1 MAGGTKR
8 SRQDD
13 IDTPITPPSSQEDDT
28 PTPTPTP
35 TATPTPPITRNSS
48 SSIHTRRQA
57 TTGTNN
63 DTTTT
68 TSRPPLTRS
77 SATQPP
83 PPRNNGLGRSN
94 SLFNMSTRRSGLTS
108 MSSSSSSSSS
118 TSFAVPSG
126 SGSSRVGMLTRT
138 QSTPSITSPSQLKAI
153 AGGSGGSG
161 PAGKGDPEDGLG
173 GGGPSKRFGKG
184 KENIPPR
191 KDNNENSSSGSGG
204 QEGGSQRKR
213 PRVSSRGSMSGSAR
227 SRGRS
232 GSVVS
237 VRSETSGR
245 HSSLAPS
252 SSASSIAS
260 WSARLPSPAPSQAS
274 SITPSLDSVTSADPL
289 DLIKDEDEFDVD
301 KTPTKAR
308 PVTRSTVLPPT
319 PPPSSPSLRDVE
331 IKSTTERVNLMRVY
345 SDKTETDEDVDMSED
360 KEIKLNPYKQL
371 KAHLR
376 LSSSTS
382 ESTSTDQVIIG
393 REEEKKVLRSYLT
406 NRNDVDVGMYISG
419 PPGTGKTALVTALG
433 RELAEEGWK
442 VVGLGCMGLKVT
454 DIWRRLGEELICGKT
469 EKDVKDFIAQADSKV
484 FIILDEV
491 DSLMP
496 PPPSIAPPATSHLLT
511 KLFSLPLLSPT
522 VKLISIS
529 NTLDL
534 TLRARLVLPDSAQ
547 PLVLPFKAYN
557 AGEMAPIVSSRI
569 AAATATMSNG
579 GQAIKIDPTA
589 ITLLTKKVEAQ
600 NEEIPTKIPTL
611 TESTYTNISSIH
623 TRRQATTGTNNDT
636 TTTTSRPPLT
646 RSSATQPPPP
656 RNNGL
661 GRSNSLFNMS
671 TRRSGL
677 TSMSSS
683 SSSSSSTSFAVP
695 SGSGSSRV
703 GMLTRTQSTP
713 SITSPSQLKAIA
725 GGSGGS
731 GPAGKG
737 KENIPPRKDNNENS
751 SSGSGGQEG
760 GSQRKRPR
768 VSSRGSMSGSARSRG
783 RSGSVVSVRSETS
796 GRHSSLAPSSS
807 ASSIASWS
815 ARLPSPAPSQ
825 ASSITPSLDS
835 VTSADP
841 LDLIKDEDE
850 FDVDKTPTKA
860 RPVTRSTVLPP
871 TPPPS
876 SPSLRDVEIKSTTE
890 RVNLMRVYSDKT
902 ETDEDVDMSE
912 DKEIKL
918 NPYKQL
924 KAHLRL
930 SSSTSESTS
939 TDQVIIG
946 REEEKGT
953 GKTALVTALGR
964 ELAEEG
970 WKVVGLGCMGLKVT
984 DIWRRLGEELICGK
998 TEKDVKDFIAQ
1009 ADSKVFIILDEV
1021 DSLMPPPPSIAPPA
1035 TSHLLT
1041 KLFSLPLLSPT
1052 VKLISISNTLDLTL
1066 RARLVLPDSAQ
1077 PLVLPF
1083 KAYNAG
1089 EMAPIVSSR
1098 IAAATATMSNGG
1110 QAIKIDPTAIT
1121 LLTKK
1126 VEAQNGDLRMCLG
1139 VLCSAITLA
1148 ENEWLKKKS
1157 NQALADNGEKKE
1169 IPMTKIAVTHILKA
1183 LTSYTQH
1190 LKSAAGSTSS
1200 STGSATSKKIRSVQ
1214 IQGKMVLVSLLVYL
1228 TRVKY
1233 GLNGCPSI
1241 FTSNGQITPPL
1252 TPSKSSSNL
1261 IGELTVQNLY
1271 TTYCHLL
1278 SHDHSPFPPSPESDY
1293 RDLLSNLETLGLV
1306 SIVGGGSG
1314 LGSIGLSRSSS
1325 GGSGSSTR
1333 SKCSSGGGGKI
1344 ELCVKEEELKDG
1356 LGLGSAKMQNKG
1368 IAEEEVNKIWE
1379 REEGRLK
1386 RMREKERAR
1395 LAGLADGTSEQY
1407 I

>member
-13 IDTPITPPSSQEDDT
+13 IDTPITPPPSQEVEDT

-68 TSRPPLTRS
+68 SSRPPLTRS

-108 MSSSSSSSSS
+108 ISSSSSSSSS
-118 TSFAVPSG
+118 TSFAIPSG

-153 AGGSGGSG
+153 EGGSGGSG

-184 KENIPPR
+184 KENIPPK

-213 PRVSSRGSMSGSAR
+213 PRVSSRASMSGSAR

-331 IKSTTERVNLMRVY
+331 IKSTTERVNLMRMY

-360 KEIKLNPYKQL
+360 KAIKLNPYKQL

-376 LSSSTS
+376 LSSATS

-442 VVGLGCMGLKVT
+442 VVELGCMGLKVT

-569 AAATATMSNG
+569 AAATATMSH
-579 GQAIKIDPTA
+579 D
-589 ITLLTKKVEAQ
+589 
-600 NEEIPTKIPTL
+600 
-611 TESTYTNISSIH
+611 
-623 TRRQATTGTNNDT
+623 
-636 TTTTSRPPLT
+636 
-646 RSSATQPPPP
+646 
-656 RNNGL
+656 
-661 GRSNSLFNMS
+661 
-671 TRRSGL
+671 
-677 TSMSSS
+677 
-683 SSSSSSTSFAVP
+683 
-695 SGSGSSRV
+695 
-703 GMLTRTQSTP
+703 
-713 SITSPSQLKAIA
+713 
-725 GGSGGS
+725 
-731 GPAGKG
+731 
-737 KENIPPRKDNNENS
+737 
-751 SSGSGGQEG
+751 
-760 GSQRKRPR
+760 
-768 VSSRGSMSGSARSRG
+768 
-783 RSGSVVSVRSETS
+783 
-796 GRHSSLAPSSS
+796 
-807 ASSIASWS
+807 
-815 ARLPSPAPSQ
+815 
-825 ASSITPSLDS
+825 
-835 VTSADP
+835 
-841 LDLIKDEDE
+841 
-850 FDVDKTPTKA
+850 
-860 RPVTRSTVLPP
+860 
-871 TPPPS
+871 
-876 SPSLRDVEIKSTTE
+876 
-890 RVNLMRVYSDKT
+890 
-902 ETDEDVDMSE
+902 
-912 DKEIKL
+912 
-918 NPYKQL
+918 
-924 KAHLRL
+924 
-930 SSSTSESTS
+930 
-939 TDQVIIG
+939 
-946 REEEKGT
+946 
-953 GKTALVTALGR
+953 
-964 ELAEEG
+964 
-970 WKVVGLGCMGLKVT
+970 
-984 DIWRRLGEELICGK
+984 
-998 TEKDVKDFIAQ
+998 
-1009 ADSKVFIILDEV
+1009 
-1021 DSLMPPPPSIAPPA
+1021 
-1035 TSHLLT
+1035 
-1041 KLFSLPLLSPT
+1041 
-1052 VKLISISNTLDLTL
+1052 
-1066 RARLVLPDSAQ
+1066 
-1077 PLVLPF
+1077 
-1083 KAYNAG
+1083 
-1089 EMAPIVSSR
+1089 
-1098 IAAATATMSNGG
+1098 G

-1157 NQALADNGEKKE
+1157 NQALADGGEKKE

-1183 LTSYTQH
+1183 LTSYTQQ

-1241 FTSNGQITPPL
+1241 STSNGQITPPL

-1261 IGELTVQNLY
+1261 NGELTVQNLY

-1333 SKCSSGGGGKI
+1333 SKCSSSSGGGGKI

-1356 LGLGSAKMQNKG
+1356 LGLGSVSGSTKVQNKG

-1386 RMREKERAR
+1386 RMKEKERAR